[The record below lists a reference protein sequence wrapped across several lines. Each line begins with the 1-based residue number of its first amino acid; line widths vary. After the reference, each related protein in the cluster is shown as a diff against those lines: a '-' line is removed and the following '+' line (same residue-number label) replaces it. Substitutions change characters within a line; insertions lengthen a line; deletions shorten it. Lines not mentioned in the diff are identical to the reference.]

1 LPSEKSTVEFLG
13 GGLVGGG
20 EFDPT
25 EGAGLVFF
33 DVGHGKKL

>member
-1 LPSEKSTVEFLG
+1 
-13 GGLVGGG
+13 LVGGG

-33 DVGHGKKL
+33 DVGHGRKL